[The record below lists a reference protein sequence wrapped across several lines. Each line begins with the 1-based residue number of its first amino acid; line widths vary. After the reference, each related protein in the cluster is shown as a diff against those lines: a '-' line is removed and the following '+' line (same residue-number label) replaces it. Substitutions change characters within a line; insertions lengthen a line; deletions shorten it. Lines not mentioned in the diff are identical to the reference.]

1 MEDLSH
7 HPRRLMVHKLFR
19 IFLEVR
25 VKSSELDGQGV
36 KKAFRTMKISQQQ
49 SKKCKLLI
57 MV

>member
-36 KKAFRTMKISQQQ
+36 KKAFLAFSGQKV
-49 SKKCKLLI
+49 LLQ
-57 MV
+57 MERS